1 MVGGTRQQRPRSF
14 SFISIKCVS
23 VELCATEEEDV
34 LYLGQVFL
42 TDRLF
47 PEHVDSNS
55 SVEQGRGPIPLQPA
69 GVRLQEP
76 DPESH

>member
-1 MVGGTRQQRPRSF
+1 MELYATQEDD
-14 SFISIKCVS
+14 VS
-23 VELCATEEEDV
+23 DLVQD
-34 LYLGQVFL
+34 FL

-47 PEHVDSNS
+47 PEDVDSNS
-55 SVEQGRGPIPLQPA
+55 SVEQGRGPLPLQPA